1 MIKLSMVAF
10 KYFQLIK
17 TIRKLGPNQK
27 FDFVKMSSLTIRKYL
42 LIKKVNHCCELYSI
56 RNKDLLEF
64 GLMA

>member
-42 LIKKVNHCCELYSI
+42 LIKKAVIST
-56 RNKDLLEF
+56 
-64 GLMA
+64 